1 MKLKRL
7 AAATMGFMMVFA
19 VPAYANDADAVAV
32 YQEMNEKQKTLSD
45 VNAYYDFN
53 MSTKS
58 GFYAN
63 ECTHG
68 NEYESKSHYR
78 AGASA
83 YEQLH
88 AYDHRAVFNWR

>member
-53 MSTKS
+53 MSTKADS
-58 GFYAN
+58 MQMNARMEMNMKAN
-63 ECTHG
+63 S
-68 NEYESKSHYR
+68 YYR
-78 AGASA
+78 SGASS

>member
-53 MSTKS
+53 MSTKADS
-58 GFYAN
+58 MQMNARKIG
-63 ECTHG
+63 
-68 NEYESKSHYR
+68 R
-78 AGASA
+78 A
-83 YEQLH
+83 H
-88 AYDHRAVFNWR
+88 V

>member
-53 MSTKS
+53 MRRGESLWRFRDNETGGCGNPDSKKRCFTVFTK
-58 GFYAN
+58 
-63 ECTHG
+63 
-68 NEYESKSHYR
+68 
-78 AGASA
+78 
-83 YEQLH
+83 
-88 AYDHRAVFNWR
+88 